1 MSLRLTATAAAG
13 LAALVALGSCST
25 ANSDAQAPREV
36 VQPIA
41 EAPKPVPAATQAP
54 VRTTFSYRGELEQ
67 GGWIRGTVPNG
78 TRSARLGNQ
87 DVRFD
92 EDGTFFAAFDR
103 DQGSQIELVATLEDG
118 RTISS
123 PLTVK
128 PRDWELEYINAP
140 YRAGRSSAEFERL
153 RGKEVAQI
161 VAAREKQTGADGR
174 TSSGLSP
181 GASPADSARSA
192 SIRASPAPITRGSIS
207 RRARAFPTS
216 RLQMEW

>member
-41 EAPKPVPAATQAP
+41 EAPKPVPAATPTPKPSPSPTATQAP

-161 VAAREKQTGADGR
+161 VAAREKQTGADGWR
-174 TSSGLSP
+174 Q
-181 GASPADSARSA
+181 DF
-192 SIRASPAPITRGSIS
+192 I
-207 RRARAFPTS
+207 
-216 RLQMEW
+216 